1 MKQLFILASASLIA
15 VVITIESCKDE
26 PRDLSKNFQLYK
38 DSVNLIL
45 AEQDKSI
52 SNLQGQLEVV
62 KSDRDYYKSRSN
74 KVINKVKYLSR
85 QEAFELFVDNGLK

>member
-15 VVITIESCKDE
+15 VVITITSCKDE
-26 PRDLSKNFQLYK
+26 PIDLSKNFQLYK